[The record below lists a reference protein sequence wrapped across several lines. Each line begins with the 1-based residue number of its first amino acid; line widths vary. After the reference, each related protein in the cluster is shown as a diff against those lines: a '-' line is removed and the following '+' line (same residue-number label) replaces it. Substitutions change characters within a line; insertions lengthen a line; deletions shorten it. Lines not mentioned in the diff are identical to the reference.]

1 VLAEARRRS
10 DLGDMDSAAL
20 PLAHGGNLDEARRRF
35 PGAPLPFLDL
45 STGIAPRAFPL
56 PPLPPASFTR
66 LPEPADHAA
75 LCALAAARWGVPQG
89 ARVVAAPGTQILLP
103 MIAALRPPGTA
114 RILGPT
120 YAEHARAAALAGH
133 ETREVATLAELA
145 PASLATVVNPD
156 NPTGRMLPSTSL
168 AELAATQRAAGG
180 LLVVDEAFWDADP
193 TLPSALP
200 LIPGGGVVVLRSFGK
215 FHGLAGLRLGFAV
228 APEAV
233 AARLEALL
241 GPWAVSGPA
250 LRAGLAALA
259 DTAWGAAQRAWLQE
273 AAVQLDAVL
282 AAGGL
287 RVLGGTT
294 LFRFVEAP
302 PGTLDRLGRAGIL
315 VRGFAHWPDRLRI
328 GLPPD
333 AAGLAR
339 LAAALA

>member
-1 VLAEARRRS
+1 
-10 DLGDMDSAAL
+10 MDSAP
-20 PLAHGGNLDEARRRF
+20 PLAHGGNLDEARRRY
-35 PGAPLPFLDL
+35 PGAPMPFLDL
-45 STGIAPRAFPL
+45 STGIAPRAYPL
-56 PPLPPASFTR
+56 PTLPAECFTR

-75 LCALAAARWGVPQG
+75 LCALAAARWGVPRG

-120 YAEHARAAALAGH
+120 YAEHARAGALAGH

-145 PASLATVVNPD
+145 PAILITVVNPD
-156 NPTGRMLPSTSL
+156 NPTGRLLPAEAL
-168 AELAATQRAAGG
+168 AKLAATQRAAGG
-180 LLVVDEAFWDADP
+180 LLVVDEAFGDADP
-193 TLPSALP
+193 DLPSALK
-200 LIPGGGVVVLRSFGK
+200 LVPGGGVVVLRSFGK

-228 APEAV
+228 APEPL

-241 GPWAVSGPA
+241 GPWAVAGPA
-250 LRAGLAALA
+250 LRTGLAALA
-259 DTAWGAAQRAWLQE
+259 DPAWEAAQREWLRD
-273 AAVQLDAVL
+273 AAARLDGVL

-287 RVLGGTT
+287 GVLGGTN

-315 VRGFAHWPDRLRI
+315 VRGFAHWTDRLRI
-328 GLPPD
+328 GLPAD

-339 LAAALA
+339 LAVALA